1 MLGLNGYYTLVELF
15 LQRIDQHAAG
25 GKDVFATAAANGR
38 GDTMRGEVVA

>member
-1 MLGLNGYYTLVELF
+1 MLGLNGYYTLAKLF
-15 LQRIDQHAAG
+15 LQCIDQHAAG